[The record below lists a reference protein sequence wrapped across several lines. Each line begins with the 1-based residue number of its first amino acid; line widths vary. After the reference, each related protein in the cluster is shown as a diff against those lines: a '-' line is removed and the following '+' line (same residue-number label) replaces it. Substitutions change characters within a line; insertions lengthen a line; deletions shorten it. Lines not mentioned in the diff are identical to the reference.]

1 MTAWTPILDS
11 ELAVRAGNAMADIA
25 GALAGF
31 AEPAEHLPLY
41 WAYTASVFPEHE
53 AKFDESIAGLVRR
66 IEAGFASASLFGGA
80 AGVGWVAAHV
90 AAEAEDLLGAID
102 SLVIDALE
110 VSRWERDY
118 DLINGLVGLGVYF
131 LERGEAGMGGLE
143 RVLDHL
149 EHSAQRTPE
158 GIRWHTAP
166 ALLPPH
172 QRATAPAGHYNCGLA
187 HGAAG
192 VVALLARIP
201 DRARGMLDGAAQW
214 LAAQRM
220 APGGSS
226 YFPAMITEERA
237 VNARTAWCYGD
248 PGVLLALWRATPS
261 RELEQLAVNAL
272 ARSPADAVVVDADL
286 CHGAMGLAH
295 IANRFFQATRDPR
308 FRELAV
314 GWIEH
319 ALSLRVPGEG
329 IAGFRSH
336 FGATPTRPAY
346 WATQPNLVDGAA
358 GIGLALQAALGDTE
372 PAWDR
377 LMLCD
382 LPVRG

>member
-1 MTAWTPILDS
+1 MTGWTPIL
-11 ELAVRAGNAMADIA
+11 EGGLAVRAGDAMRDIA
-25 GALAGF
+25 GALVGF
-31 AEPAEHLPLY
+31 ADPVEHLALY
-41 WAYTASVFPEHE
+41 WAYTASALPEHE
-53 AKFDESIAGLVRR
+53 ARFDDAIERLVRR
-66 IEAGFASASLFGGA
+66 IEAGLPIASLYGGA

-90 AAEAEDLLGAID
+90 AAEAEELLGAID
-102 SLVIDALE
+102 KVVIDALE
-110 VSRWERDY
+110 VSRWAGDY
-118 DLINGLVGLGVYF
+118 DLVSGLVGLGVYF
-131 LERGEAGMGGLE
+131 LERGEAGLGGLE

-149 EHSAQRTPE
+149 ETSAQRTAE

-172 QRATAPAGHYNCGLA
+172 QRATAPAGYFNCGLA

-192 VVALLARIP
+192 VVALLARVP
-201 DRARGMLDGAAQW
+201 DRARGLLGGAARW

-220 APGGSS
+220 APGGSC
-226 YFPAMITEERA
+226 YFPAMITEER
-237 VNARTAWCYGD
+237 VVKSRTAWCYGD
-248 PGVLLALWRATPS
+248 PGVLLALWRANPS
-261 RELEQLAVNAL
+261 RELEDLAASAL
-272 ARSPADAVVVDADL
+272 GRSPAEAVVFDADL

-295 IANRFFQATRDPR
+295 IANRFFQATGDER

-314 GWIEH
+314 GWIDH
-319 ALSLRVPGEG
+319 ALTLRIPGEG

-336 FGATPTRPAY
+336 HGATPTTPAY
-346 WATQPNLVDGAA
+346 WATQPNLIDGAA
-358 GIGLALQAALGDTE
+358 GIGLALQAALGSTE